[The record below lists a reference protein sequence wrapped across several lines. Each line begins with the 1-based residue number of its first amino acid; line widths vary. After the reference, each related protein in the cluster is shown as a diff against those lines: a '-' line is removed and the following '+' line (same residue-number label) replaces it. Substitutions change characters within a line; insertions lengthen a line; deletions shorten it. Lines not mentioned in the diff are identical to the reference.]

1 MERAGARYR
10 GRDVQRRCRQNV
22 GAQGVGR
29 GRQQG
34 RRFLSRQAS
43 KTRRR
48 EVGWK
53 QNHFQMRRQLRDA
66 IIEVTRAPTE
76 ADALCV
82 ATVALNAADQ
92 CLTVIEEGDFT
103 RRVRERQFFG
113 LPTSMFTPSLVIS
126 PETPGRSILATG
138 LVLS

>member
-53 QNHFQMRRQLRDA
+53 QNHFQMRRQLRGA

-76 ADALCV
+76 ADALKGYGV
-82 ATVALNAADQ
+82 SVVIQAAD
-92 CLTVIEEGDFT
+92 
-103 RRVRERQFFG
+103 
-113 LPTSMFTPSLVIS
+113 LPELP
-126 PETPGRSILATG
+126 LATATASPCG
-138 LVLS
+138 LLCVVRGWRRSFRLGVTR